1 MKSTGLQPCNKSR
14 CKTCAMVYQG
24 TEYSSPNTEI
34 IYRVNGT
41 ANCQT
46 SFVVYKLRCRF
57 CNAFYVGK
65 TSCPLNKRVNVY
77 RSRTKA
83 GANES
88 VSQHAIKHG
97 KDFDECF
104 FVRVLQRLREGQATK
119 LHLEEKEQIKKLV
132 AFKPPGLNTYR

>member
-1 MKSTGLQPCNKSR
+1 
-14 CKTCAMVYQG
+14 MVLQG

-34 IYRVNGT
+34 VYRVNGT

-46 SFVVYKLRCRF
+46 RFVVYKLRCRH
-57 CNAFYVGK
+57 CTAFYVGK
-65 TSCPLNKRVNVY
+65 TSRGLNERMNLY

-88 VSQHAIKHG
+88 VSQHAIEHG
-97 KDFDECF
+97 KDFGGCF
-104 FVRVLQRLREGQATK
+104 FVRVLQRLREGQKTE
-119 LHLEEKEQIKKLV
+119 LHLAEKEQIEKLV